1 MRFSLNN
8 LLTQLPVFNKHPGMT
23 NAVKK
28 HAGGRPTK
36 HTEQLLEKARE
47 YLSVYEDNGEV
58 VPSIVGLALH
68 CGISKNCV
76 YDWAKDP
83 NKKQFYDIARKVEQV
98 QELKLASGGLSN
110 LYNANITKLLLSKHG
125 YSDRQ
130 EIDHTTQGDK
140 ITRIER
146 VIIDGANPQ
155 N

>member
-1 MRFSLNN
+1 
-8 LLTQLPVFNKHPGMT
+8 MT

-83 NKKQFYDIARKVEQV
+83 NKKQFYDIARRVEHV

-125 YSDRQ
+125 YSDRIEQ
-130 EIDHTTQGDK
+130 DVKSSDGSMSPVSDAAIQLAKDK
-140 ITRIER
+140 ILKSLNQE
-146 VIIDGANPQ
+146 
-155 N
+155 